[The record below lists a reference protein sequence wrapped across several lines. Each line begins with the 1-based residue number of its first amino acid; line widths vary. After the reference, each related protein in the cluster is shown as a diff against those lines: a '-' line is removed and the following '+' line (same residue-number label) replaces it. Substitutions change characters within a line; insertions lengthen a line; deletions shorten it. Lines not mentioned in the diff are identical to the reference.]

1 MSQIKPLEKINLR
14 FWTIIIIIW
23 ILDFISKY
31 YALEFLDPAK
41 NPSVTYHGYS
51 VIGEWFRLRLT
62 YNTGGVFGIFQGNAF
77 IFHMLTGIAILF
89 LLFYYIKTADFSRL
103 FQLSIAFILGGALG
117 NFTDRFFRP
126 GVVDFIDMGIGN
138 YRWPTYNIA
147 DSFITVGA
155 VLLAVAFYQIE
166 KKRPNNSSEESGD

>member
-1 MSQIKPLEKINLR
+1 MSQITISEKVSVR
-14 FWTIIIIIW
+14 FIAIIIIIW
-23 ILDFISKY
+23 VMDFISKY

-41 NPSVTYHGYS
+41 NASITYQGYS
-51 VIGEWFRLRLT
+51 ILGDWFRLRLT

-77 IFHMLTGIAILF
+77 VFHLLTGAAILF
-89 LLFYYIKTADFSRL
+89 LLLYYLKTQDFSKL
-103 FQLSIAFILGGALG
+103 FQLSISFILGGALG

-126 GVVDFIDMGIGN
+126 GVVDFIDMGIGT

-155 VLLAVAFYQIE
+155 IMLAVAFYQIE
-166 KKRPNNSSEESGD
+166 KKRARENTKD